1 MSQSSRPEGEIA
13 TYFVL
18 SPGCPELC
26 APQFANPVQN
36 CPALIITSSNTS
48 VIPVNLLATGP
59 TGADIQ
65 LILAHGAGAPMTS
78 PFMDAIAGLLAQRDI
93 RVTRFEF
100 AYMAARREGAR
111 KPPPK
116 AERLVAEY
124 RAAVEAVSRKLGAK
138 QRLFIGGKSMG
149 GRVASLIAGDLYGER
164 VISGCICLG
173 YPFHPPKKPDDLRT
187 AHLMDLACPT
197 LIVQGERDPFGPRSE
212 VESYDLSRCHRLIIG
227 PPMAITTLRR
237 AKARA
242 RRTTAISK
250 PPPMPSPPSV

>member
-1 MSQSSRPEGEIA
+1 M
-13 TYFVL
+13 
-18 SPGCPELC
+18 
-26 APQFANPVQN
+26 
-36 CPALIITSSNTS
+36 
-48 VIPVNLLATGP
+48 NLLATGP
-59 TGADIQ
+59 TGADIH

-124 RAAVEAVSRKLGAK
+124 RAAVEAVSRQLGAK

-149 GRVASLIAGDLYGER
+149 GRVASLIAGDLYAER

-187 AHLMDLACPT
+187 AHLMDLTCPT

-212 VESYDLSRCHRLIIG
+212 VEGYKLSR
-227 PPMAITTLRR
+227 AIVFHWATDGDHDLAPRKSSGATHNGNLD
-237 AKARA
+237 AAA
-242 RRTTAISK
+242 DAIAAFCRSIVSK
-250 PPPMPSPPSV
+250 D

>member
-1 MSQSSRPEGEIA
+1 LV
-13 TYFVL
+13 T
-18 SPGCPELC
+18 
-26 APQFANPVQN
+26 
-36 CPALIITSSNTS
+36 
-48 VIPVNLLATGP
+48 PVNLLSTGP
-59 TGADIQ
+59 AEADVH

-78 PFMDAIAGLLAQRDI
+78 PFMDAMATLLAQRDI

-124 RAAVEAVSRKLGAK
+124 RAAVESVSQKLGAK
-138 QRLFIGGKSMG
+138 KRLFIGGKSMG

-187 AHLMDLACPT
+187 AHLMDLPCPT
-197 LIVQGERDPFGPRSE
+197 LIVQGERDPFGPRGE
-212 VESYDLSRCHRLIIG
+212 VESYKLSR
-227 PPMAITTLRR
+227 AIVFHWATDGDHDLAPRKSSGATHGGNLEAAADAIPAFCRDH
-237 AKARA
+237 ARK
-242 RRTTAISK
+242 R
-250 PPPMPSPPSV
+250 

>member
-1 MSQSSRPEGEIA
+1 
-13 TYFVL
+13 
-18 SPGCPELC
+18 
-26 APQFANPVQN
+26 
-36 CPALIITSSNTS
+36 
-48 VIPVNLLATGP
+48 VNLLATGP

-78 PFMDAIAGLLAQRDI
+78 PFMEAIAGLLAQRDI

-124 RAAVEAVSRKLGAK
+124 RAAVEAVSRQLGAK

-149 GRVASLIAGDLYGER
+149 GRVASLVAGELYGER
-164 VISGCICLG
+164 IISGCICLG

-187 AHLMDLACPT
+187 AHLMDLTCPT
-197 LIVQGERDPFGPRSE
+197 LIVHGERDTFGPRSE
-212 VESYDLSRCHRLIIG
+212 VEGYKLSR
-227 PPMAITTLRR
+227 AIVFHWATDGDHDLAPRKSSGATHDGNLE
-237 AKARA
+237 AAA
-242 RRTTAISK
+242 TAIAAFCRSNV
-250 PPPMPSPPSV
+250 SNS

>member
-1 MSQSSRPEGEIA
+1 M
-13 TYFVL
+13 
-18 SPGCPELC
+18 
-26 APQFANPVQN
+26 
-36 CPALIITSSNTS
+36 
-48 VIPVNLLATGP
+48 NLLATGP

-124 RAAVEAVSRKLGAK
+124 RAAVEAVSRQLGAK

-149 GRVASLIAGDLYGER
+149 GRVASLIAGDLSAER

-173 YPFHPPKKPDDLRT
+173 YPFHPPGRPDRLRT
-187 AHLMDLACPT
+187 KHLET
-197 LIVQGERDPFGPRSE
+197 LVTPALVLQGTRDMFGTVDDVAGYTLSSSILVHWIEDGDHSFKPRASSGRTE
-212 VESYDLSRCHRLIIG
+212 AQN
-227 PPMAITTLRR
+227 MAEAI
-237 AKARA
+237 AAAREFVA
-242 RRTTAISK
+242 GL
-250 PPPMPSPPSV
+250 

>member
-1 MSQSSRPEGEIA
+1 
-13 TYFVL
+13 
-18 SPGCPELC
+18 
-26 APQFANPVQN
+26 
-36 CPALIITSSNTS
+36 
-48 VIPVNLLATGP
+48 VNLLAIGP
-59 TGADIQ
+59 TGADIH

-78 PFMDAIAGLLAQRDI
+78 PFMDAIVGLLAQRDI

-124 RAAVEAVSRKLGAK
+124 RAAVEAVSQKLAAK

-149 GRVASLIAGDLYGER
+149 GRVASLIAGDLFGER

-212 VESYDLSRCHRLIIG
+212 VESYDLSRAIVFHWATDGDHDLAPRKSSGATHDGNLEAAADIIAAFCRSNVG
-227 PPMAITTLRR
+227 
-237 AKARA
+237 K
-242 RRTTAISK
+242 S
-250 PPPMPSPPSV
+250 